1 MRPGSIRV
9 VRIIKP
15 LAANL
20 ALALSG
26 VIVALIIAE
35 AAIRLA
41 GLSYPT
47 MTTFLHA
54 DYYTGWSHK
63 PRITFPNPV
72 DGFHGY
78 VTFNREGMRDDRE
91 YRMAKPP
98 GTFRIAV
105 IGDSFT
111 EALQVQPQTQDYCS
125 VVEHTLSVCSG
136 LHGKKVE
143 VLNFGV
149 YGFGT
154 AQELIMLRRRVLQWS
169 PDMVVLQFYL
179 NDLDD
184 NTRATD
190 VAGSWGPRPYFAL
203 QNGGLVED
211 DTFRFSPVIR
221 DNVAVVEWNRARK
234 LRPGLAAL
242 YGLVSNSR
250 VRELIYHF
258 SYVPIVLP
266 LFHIDRW
273 LEHRIFF
280 SAKQE
285 EPQTTIEQP
294 LASDPRMNDR
304 TAFGTLTRGA
314 RTSNDQSSELE
325 RYLRYEGVLLGP
337 PQRKGWIESWRVTE
351 ELIAEVNKEARAHG
365 ARFLLVIADA
375 SSQVYPDPNLR
386 HKVLPDPFYLNHRL
400 EALGERDGFPV
411 SSLAEPLQ
419 RYADEHHVFLHG
431 INGRMLGWGHWNTIG
446 HRVVGALIS
455 AKICAMLQ
463 SEQER
468 SDGPAARASAPT
480 VPAKNSLQTKIATG
494 AGGKRSLP

>member
-1 MRPGSIRV
+1 VRV

-26 VIVALIIAE
+26 VIIALIITE
-35 AAIRLA
+35 AAMRLA
-41 GLSYPT
+41 GISYPT

-54 DYYTGWSHK
+54 DYYMGWSHK
-63 PRITFPNPV
+63 PGITFPNPV

-78 VTFNREGMRDDRE
+78 VTFNREGMRHDRE

-98 GTFRIAV
+98 DTFRIAA

-111 EALQVQPQTQDYCS
+111 EALQVQPQTHDYCS
-125 VVEHTLSVCSG
+125 VVEHTLPVCLA
-136 LHGKKVE
+136 LHGRKVE

-154 AQELIMLRRRVLQWS
+154 AQELNMLRRRVLQWA

-203 QNGGLVED
+203 QNGDLVED
-211 DTFRFSPVIR
+211 DMFRSSPVIR

-280 SAKQE
+280 SAKRE
-285 EPQTTIEQP
+285 ESQTTIGQP
-294 LASDPRMNDR
+294 LASDPRKQSRRLRD
-304 TAFGTLTRGA
+304 TRK
-314 RTSNDQSSELE
+314 R
-325 RYLRYEGVLLGP
+325 GP
-337 PQRKGWIESWRVTE
+337 D
-351 ELIAEVNKEARAHG
+351 L
-365 ARFLLVIADA
+365 
-375 SSQVYPDPNLR
+375 
-386 HKVLPDPFYLNHRL
+386 
-400 EALGERDGFPV
+400 
-411 SSLAEPLQ
+411 
-419 RYADEHHVFLHG
+419 
-431 INGRMLGWGHWNTIG
+431 
-446 HRVVGALIS
+446 
-455 AKICAMLQ
+455 
-463 SEQER
+463 
-468 SDGPAARASAPT
+468 
-480 VPAKNSLQTKIATG
+480 
-494 AGGKRSLP
+494 